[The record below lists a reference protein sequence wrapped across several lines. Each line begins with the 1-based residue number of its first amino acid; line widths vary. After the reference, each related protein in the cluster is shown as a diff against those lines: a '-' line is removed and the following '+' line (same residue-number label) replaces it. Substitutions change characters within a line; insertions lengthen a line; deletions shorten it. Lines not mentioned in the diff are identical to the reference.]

1 MATFY
6 PDSPS
11 NGIPLSTYI
20 RRQQRQYSPTLKKT
34 NVNKNLN
41 MVKKTESKHNQTLSQ
56 LPATAICGND
66 ISSSCL
72 YVVAI
77 TIGYA
82 GQYAWISLL
91 IVSAVLYLYR
101 SIYAEVVGAVP
112 MNGGVYNAL
121 LNTTS
126 KSLASYAASLSLLS
140 YMATAVIASIEA
152 MKYASVFFPSLS
164 INLAAIIILS
174 FFTLITLFG
183 IRDSAWL
190 ATALFIFHLI
200 TLSILILS
208 CTWYVIQNDI
218 TASLTI
224 LSLRG
229 DTQSG
234 PMYAIFIGFAVGM
247 LGISGFES
255 SANYIEQQS
264 KGIFP
269 KTLRN
274 MWLIITIINPL
285 LAILILSFIPLQEIM
300 THQGTLLSYAAQ
312 QSMGTKLALLVSFD
326 AVLVLCGSVLTAF
339 VGVNGLLVRITSDN
353 VLPTF
358 LMTKNRWGA
367 YPRCTLLFYFL
378 CLSIIIR
385 TQGELE
391 QLAAVYAFGFLFM
404 MLLFACSNLLLKARR
419 PQLERNIKA
428 PFFYVILAIAAVVV
442 ALIGNFTAKPA
453 SAGIFIGY
461 FIPTII
467 IFITVRYRVFFL
479 RLAMSFL
486 KQAFNHLYQLFSWGH
501 QKLEGILATIS
512 NTEYAFVCEGS
523 NIALINR
530 ALLYIMLNED
540 TKKVTII
547 SLHNKNIALAEDH
560 LQQMQFLIQE
570 YPLMEISHIEKQ
582 SHFGPAIIRSISKDL
597 SIPVNRIF
605 ISSIQQRKQLSL
617 EKLGDVR
624 VII

>member
-1 MATFY
+1 
-6 PDSPS
+6 
-11 NGIPLSTYI
+11 
-20 RRQQRQYSPTLKKT
+20 
-34 NVNKNLN
+34 
-41 MVKKTESKHNQTLSQ
+41 MVKKTELKHNQTLSQ

-77 TIGYA
+77 AIGYA

-112 MNGGVYNAL
+112 MNGGIYNAL

-140 YMATAVIASIEA
+140 YMATAVIAAIEA
-152 MKYASVFFPSLS
+152 MKYASVFIPALS
-164 INLAAIIILS
+164 INFAAIIILS
-174 FFTLITLFG
+174 IFTLLTLLG
-183 IRDSAWL
+183 IRDSARL
-190 ATALFIFHLI
+190 ATVIFIFHLI
-200 TLSILILS
+200 TLSILVMS
-208 CTWYVIQNDI
+208 CAWYLIQHDGG
-218 TASLTI
+218 TSLNI
-224 LSLRG
+224 LSLKG
-229 DTQSG
+229 DTKSG

-264 KGIFP
+264 KGVFP

-285 LAILILSFIPLQEIM
+285 LAILILSFIPLEDIS
-300 THQGTLLSYAAQ
+300 THQGTLLSYAAE
-312 QSMGTKLALLVSFD
+312 QSMGTKLSLLISVD

-339 VGVNGLLVRITSDN
+339 VGVNGLLVRITSDS
-353 VLPTF
+353 VLPAF
-358 LMTKNRWGA
+358 LMKKNRWGA
-367 YPRCTLLFYFL
+367 YPRCTLLFYLL
-378 CLSIIIR
+378 CISIIIH

-419 PQLERNIKA
+419 PKLERNVKA
-428 PFFYVILAIAAVVV
+428 PVFQVIIAIIAVVV
-442 ALIGNFTAKPA
+442 ALIGNFSAKPTG
-453 SAGIFIGY
+453 AGMFMAY

-467 IFITVRYRVFFL
+467 VFIIVRYRVFFL

-486 KQAFNHLYQLFSWGH
+486 KQAFNQLYQLFSWGH
-501 QKLEGILATIS
+501 QKLEHVLLTIS

-540 TKKVTII
+540 TKKVIII
-547 SLHNKNIALAEDH
+547 SIYNKNILLADDH
-560 LQQMQFLIQE
+560 KQQMQFLILE
-570 YPLMEISHIEKQ
+570 YPLMEISHIEKE
-582 SHFGPAIIRSISKDL
+582 SHFGPAIIRTISKEL
-597 SIPVNRIF
+597 TIPINRIF